1 MSTLKVDAIRHNSAT
16 TDAITTASDGTC
28 TAKLT
33 SVGGGQLSNRNI
45 VINGAMKVSQ
55 RGDFFGNVGQQ
66 EYTIDR
72 FVTLHS
78 YGNVINVTQT
88 STSPDGFSK
97 AYKVDCQVADTSI
110 GAAEFM
116 FIRYKI
122 EAQDLQQLAYG
133 TSGAKSITLSFYV
146 RSTVTGTYAICLQ
159 QKDNGSKQVNGTY
172 TINSANTWER
182 KTFTFAG
189 DTSGV
194 INNDNGHGLDILW
207 TLVAGSDRTSGS
219 ARPTWT
225 AHANADES
233 FGHTANVLSSTSN
246 DWLITGVQLE
256 VGDTATSFE
265 HRSFGEE
272 LRRCQRYYFRLPYQ
286 GVGNSGGVLLGSGKE
301 TGSTAR
307 VCVIFPAPMRAIP
320 SCAASNLIAD
330 DETSATSANTINQ
343 VLASNVEP
351 DRARIQFTGGSY
363 SSGNSISLATNAATN
378 SYLEGSAEL

>member
-194 INNDNGHGLDILW
+194 INDDNGHGLDILW
-207 TLVAGSDRTSGS
+207 TLVAGSNRTSGS

-225 AHANADES
+225 AHADADES
-233 FGHTANVLSSTSN
+233 VGHTANVLSSTSN

>member
-16 TDAITTASDGTC
+16 SDAITTAADGTC

-33 SVGGGQLSNRNI
+33 SVGGGGLSHRNI
-45 VINGAMKVSQ
+45 IINGAMNVSQ

-66 EYTIDR
+66 QYTIDR

-159 QKDNGSKQVNGTY
+159 QKDNSSKQVNGTY

-194 INNDNGHGLDILW
+194 INDDNGHGLDILW
-207 TLVAGSDRTSGS
+207 TLVAGSNRTSGS

-225 AHANADES
+225 AHADADES
-233 FGHTANVLSSTSN
+233 VGHTANILSSTSN

-265 HRSFGEE
+265 HRSVGDE
-272 LRRCQRYYFRLPYQ
+272 LRRCYRYFQRLTSADNYQWVSLVSFYSGSEIHGFLKHFDTMRALPTLSATTGANTFAVQRAGGAVAWSTGIIKNGGDLNMTYFYRD
-286 GVGNSGGVLLGSGKE
+286 GVSLGTSGQCGRCL
-301 TGSTAR
+301 TWTAGST
-307 VCVIFPAPMRAIP
+307 IT
-320 SCAASNLIAD
+320 LD
-330 DETSATSANTINQ
+330 
-343 VLASNVEP
+343 
-351 DRARIQFTGGSY
+351 
-363 SSGNSISLATNAATN
+363 
-378 SYLEGSAEL
+378 AEL